1 MMQTEELATQLP
13 TRGRRIKFTPE
24 RLQQIRNLV
33 ERGKSREEIAE
44 LIGVTVG
51 SLQVT
56 CSRLGIS
63 LRRVVFDNGMGLLRR
78 GGLHSRTSTF
88 TPSRGGDVPFPPING
103 QSQQN
108 SQSGP
113 VEQPQATTP
122 HEERARTDEMG
133 LANLALRMKYR
144 GERTRMIPID
154 RKSPVDKHIGQRL
167 KEYRQHRGIT
177 VRELADAA
185 HVTPGQISRYEHG
198 RDRISHERVTEFAR
212 ILRIKSNDLYQPP
225 GSRLRRNHVRWRL
238 TNFMAAVIA
247 EAAALMSSWRKA
259 AADNEATI
267 NEATMVAAVA
277 VAVGASAAAA
287 SDAGA
292 GNHATKAAWH
302 VSDDGGGG
310 KIAHDSPVSATGKDT
325 SAQSTPASA
334 NGDHSASPFKP
345 TVDHHAI
352 VDPGIKLDLIP
363 TDHLLQHPADNLL
376 HIPAQPD
383 DGADP
388 AHPYVDGNQSASAD
402 DGNAHPGKVPH
413 DPPAPTARSSDLSAD
428 HSAQPFKTNFGQH
441 PVDDPETNSPS
452 NSNNRPLQQPADNSL
467 HTPAQH
473 DDNGSPAVTDGAH
486 PGRGQVDG
494 IESASPKL
502 ADDGSTN
509 SGKLDHHASA
519 DPDIND
525 QHPADNSLHTLAQPD
540 DGPHPADPPVD
551 VGELPNFKFANN
563 GSGHPDIGPDGA
575 HTAHSQADVD
585 QSDSFKFANS
595 DSAHPGTVV
604 PHDSNTL
611 TTLSSD
617 SSGTHRPAA
626 PNLNVPGTVMSD
638 AASDQFAFE
647 KGHDNVVDVKPDLI
661 ETDHAVADIQHLLH
675 TAHDANAVGAL
686 DPNHTTAPH
695 DMTKVQLPYHHGD
708 FHFA

>member
-1 MMQTEELATQLP
+1 MTMTNANH
-13 TRGRRIKFTPE
+13 RGRQFTPE

-51 SLQVT
+51 SLQDI
-56 CSRLGIS
+56 CSRLGI
-63 LRRVVFDNGMGLLRR
+63 GLTYT
-78 GGLHSRTSTF
+78 G
-88 TPSRGGDVPFPPING
+88 SRGGDVPLPPING

-108 SQSGP
+108 SQSCP

-154 RKSPVDKHIGQRL
+154 RKSPVDTHIGQRL
-167 KEYRQHRGIT
+167 KEYRQHRGMT

-267 NEATMVAAVA
+267 NEATINEATINEATMVAAVA

-292 GNHATKAAWH
+292 GNHATKTAGH
-302 VSDDGGGG
+302 VSDDGRGG

-345 TVDHHAI
+345 
-352 VDPGIKLDLIP
+352 
-363 TDHLLQHPADNLL
+363 
-376 HIPAQPD
+376 
-383 DGADP
+383 
-388 AHPYVDGNQSASAD
+388 
-402 DGNAHPGKVPH
+402 
-413 DPPAPTARSSDLSAD
+413 
-428 HSAQPFKTNFGQH
+428 
-441 PVDDPETNSPS
+441 
-452 NSNNRPLQQPADNSL
+452 
-467 HTPAQH
+467 
-473 DDNGSPAVTDGAH
+473 
-486 PGRGQVDG
+486 
-494 IESASPKL
+494 
-502 ADDGSTN
+502 
-509 SGKLDHHASA
+509 
-519 DPDIND
+519 
-525 QHPADNSLHTLAQPD
+525 
-540 DGPHPADPPVD
+540 
-551 VGELPNFKFANN
+551 
-563 GSGHPDIGPDGA
+563 
-575 HTAHSQADVD
+575 
-585 QSDSFKFANS
+585 
-595 DSAHPGTVV
+595 
-604 PHDSNTL
+604 
-611 TTLSSD
+611 
-617 SSGTHRPAA
+617 
-626 PNLNVPGTVMSD
+626 
-638 AASDQFAFE
+638 
-647 KGHDNVVDVKPDLI
+647 
-661 ETDHAVADIQHLLH
+661 
-675 TAHDANAVGAL
+675 
-686 DPNHTTAPH
+686 
-695 DMTKVQLPYHHGD
+695 
-708 FHFA
+708 